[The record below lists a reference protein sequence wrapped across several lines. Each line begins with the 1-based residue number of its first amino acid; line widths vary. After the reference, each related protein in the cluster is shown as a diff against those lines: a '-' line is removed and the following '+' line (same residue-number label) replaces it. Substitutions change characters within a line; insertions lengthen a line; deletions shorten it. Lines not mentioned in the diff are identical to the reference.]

1 MSDSIGVN
9 GSVTTIVRLAAVAL
23 RAGATT
29 AAVSPRRGTP
39 IAGRLPAWR
48 AVAARGLR

>member
-9 GSVTTIVRLAAVAL
+9 DPVTTIVRLAATAH

-29 AAVSPRRGTP
+29 AAITPRRCSP
-39 IAGRLPAWR
+39 IAGRLPARR
-48 AVAARGLR
+48 AVAAWGLR